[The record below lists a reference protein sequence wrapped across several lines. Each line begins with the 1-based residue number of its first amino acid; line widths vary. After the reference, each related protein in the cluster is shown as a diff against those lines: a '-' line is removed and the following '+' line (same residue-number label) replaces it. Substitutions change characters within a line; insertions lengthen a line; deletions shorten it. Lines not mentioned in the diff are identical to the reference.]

1 MSNRLK
7 VGLTRSLVASSS
19 KGKMMRLFLIFWLLV
34 SLPLASSAQVSFHV
48 DRKSPIRKLQYAEMI
63 INSFYVDSVNENQLV
78 EDAIRGMLKGLDP
91 HSSYSTPDEAK
102 EMRESLEGDFE
113 GIGVQF
119 NILND
124 TLVVIQPT
132 LNGPSEKVGILPG
145 DRIVTV
151 DDVVIAGVKKPR
163 LDIVKMLRGKKGS
176 KVRLG
181 IVRPGARG
189 ILKFTVC
196 RDVIP
201 VHSVESAYMI
211 SPHIGYVHMSS
222 FGEKTH
228 EEFMEGVDS
237 LRTHGLTTL
246 VIDLQGNGG
255 GLMGAAVDVANEFLD
270 EGDTI
275 VYMYGRT
282 VPMKVYRA
290 QGNGRLR
297 DIKVYVL
304 VDEYTAS
311 AAEIVSGAL
320 QDNDRGTIIGR
331 RTFAKGLVQRP
342 VDMSDGSMMRITIAH
357 YYTPSGRCI
366 QKPYKK
372 GDPDDYAKDIA
383 NRLKHGELTCVD
395 SVRLDK
401 SEKFYTKEKHRVVY
415 GGGGIMPDVF
425 VPLDTT
431 RFTQYYRKLV
441 ANNAIMQHLLKYVD
455 GNRKQLKKRYAT
467 FADFNEHY
475 SVPSV
480 LLDSIFAEGRKKKV
494 APKDK
499 DELDKTVYELDMQ
512 LKALI
517 ARDLW
522 SLNEYY
528 QVYNKENAILQ
539 KAMGVILSESK

>member
-1 MSNRLK
+1 MSNLIKIKSMGHHVPFPSPMMTVRLLLLLC
-7 VGLTRSLVASSS
+7 VMAFQPLT
-19 KGKMMRLFLIFWLLV
+19 
-34 SLPLASSAQVSFHV
+34 SSAQVSFHL
-48 DRKSPIRKLQYAEMI
+48 DRKSPLRKLQFAEMI
-63 INSFYVDSVNENQLV
+63 INSLYVDSVNENQLV
-78 EDAIRGMLKGLDP
+78 EDGIRGMLKGLDP

-124 TLVVIQPT
+124 TLVVVQPT
-132 LNGPSEKVGILPG
+132 FKGPSEKVGILPG

-163 LDIVKMLRGKKGS
+163 AEIVKMLRGKKGS

-181 IVRPGARG
+181 IVRPGVRG
-189 ILKFTVC
+189 MLKFTVC

-211 SPHIGYVHMSS
+211 APHVGYVHMSS

-228 EEFMEGVDS
+228 EEFMAGVDS
-237 LRTHGLTTL
+237 LRRHGLTTL
-246 VIDLQGNGG
+246 VLDLQGNGG

-270 EGDTI
+270 AGDTI

-297 DIKVYVL
+297 DLKTYVL

-366 QKPYKK
+366 QKPYRK
-372 GDPDDYAKDIA
+372 GDPDDYAKDIE
-383 NRLKHGELTCVD
+383 NRLKHGELTSAD
-395 SVRLDK
+395 SVHLDK
-401 SEKFYTKEKHRVVY
+401 SAKFYTKKLHRVVY

-425 VPLDTT
+425 VPLDTA
-431 RFTQYYRKLV
+431 RFSPYYRKLV
-441 ANNAIMQHLLKYVD
+441 ANNAIIQHLLKYVD
-455 GNRKQLKKRYAT
+455 SNRKHLLKRYRT
-467 FADFNEHY
+467 FADFNREY
-475 SVPSV
+475 TVPAS
-480 LLDSIFAEGRKKKV
+480 LLDSIFAEGRKRKV
-494 APKDK
+494 EPKDSK
-499 DELDKTVYELDMQ
+499 ELQKTISELDIQ

-517 ARDLW
+517 SRDLW

-528 QVYNKENAILQ
+528 QIYNRENAILQ
-539 KAMGVILSESK
+539 KALETISAGEK

>member
-19 KGKMMRLFLIFWLLV
+19 KGKMMRLFLIFCLLV
-34 SLPLASSAQVSFHV
+34 SLPLASSAQVSFHL

-297 DIKVYVL
+297 DIKVYAL
-304 VDEYTAS
+304 VDE
-311 AAEIVSGAL
+311 
-320 QDNDRGTIIGR
+320 
-331 RTFAKGLVQRP
+331 
-342 VDMSDGSMMRITIAH
+342 
-357 YYTPSGRCI
+357 
-366 QKPYKK
+366 
-372 GDPDDYAKDIA
+372 
-383 NRLKHGELTCVD
+383 
-395 SVRLDK
+395 
-401 SEKFYTKEKHRVVY
+401 
-415 GGGGIMPDVF
+415 
-425 VPLDTT
+425 
-431 RFTQYYRKLV
+431 
-441 ANNAIMQHLLKYVD
+441 
-455 GNRKQLKKRYAT
+455 
-467 FADFNEHY
+467 
-475 SVPSV
+475 
-480 LLDSIFAEGRKKKV
+480 
-494 APKDK
+494 
-499 DELDKTVYELDMQ
+499 
-512 LKALI
+512 
-517 ARDLW
+517 
-522 SLNEYY
+522 
-528 QVYNKENAILQ
+528 
-539 KAMGVILSESK
+539 